1 MNENRQAQKRQK
13 ESESASQGMDAMLDA
28 LKELSKEG
36 ASYPPQ
42 QSEEDSDVAPMSA
55 IVDTPSKED
64 LIKKEQKRAE
74 RSLKLAS
81 ASSAS
86 EDESATERKRK
97 YLAAS

>member
-1 MNENRQAQKRQK
+1 
-13 ESESASQGMDAMLDA
+13 MDAMLDA

-64 LIKKEQKRAE
+64 LIKKE
-74 RSLKLAS
+74 
-81 ASSAS
+81 
-86 EDESATERKRK
+86 
-97 YLAAS
+97 